1 MMLVS
6 INLVCHFKE
15 GSSSLI
21 CKFTA
26 IWLLSAGFF
35 DARGGPKFSFEG
47 VEGGYN
53 VIFYYS
59 VVLGRR
65 GRGVTV

>member
-1 MMLVS
+1 MMSVS

-21 CKFTA
+21 CRFTA

-35 DARGGPKFSFEG
+35 DTRGGPNFSFEG
-47 VEGGYN
+47 WKVAI
-53 VIFYYS
+53 VSFSIT
-59 VVLGRR
+59 L
-65 GRGVTV
+65 